1 MSIYDLSFSEIKSK
15 KRRVIIPLGSIEQ
28 HGPHLPVTTD
38 ILIAEY
44 IANQISKKIP
54 AFVIPGIPYGV
65 SYEHE
70 SFFNISINSD
80 LLSELLT
87 QLCISLAENGFRS
100 IIILNGHHGNMG
112 VMQYVPQKVAIKN
125 PKLNVF
131 GINYW
136 NLIEREFD
144 HAGFVETS
152 LMLSINPKLV
162 QMDRAKRGY
171 SDTKRLH
178 ATYST
183 FLNNPSSFKIT
194 KNGVWG
200 DPTKANSSDGRKIM
214 STAIKNIIRSIKE
227 LDELSRWMTFT

>member
-44 IANQISKKIP
+44 MANQISKKIP
-54 AFVIPGIPYGV
+54 AYVMPGIPYGV

-70 SFFNISINSD
+70 SFFNISISSD

-87 QLCISLAENGFRS
+87 QVCISLAENGFRS

-112 VMQYVPQKVAIKN
+112 VVQYVPQKVASKN

-131 GINYW
+131 SINYW

-162 QMDRAKRGY
+162 QMNKAKRGY
-171 SDTKRLH
+171 SDKKRLH

-227 LDELSRWMTFT
+227 LDELSTK

>member
-1 MSIYDLSFSEIKSK
+1 LSIYDLSFSEIKSK

-70 SFFNISINSD
+70 SFFNISISSD

-87 QLCISLAENGFRS
+87 QVCISLAENGFRS

-112 VMQYVPQKVAIKN
+112 VVQYVPQKVASKN

-131 GINYW
+131 SINYW

-162 QMDRAKRGY
+162 QMNKAKPGY
-171 SDTKRLH
+171 SDKKRLH

-227 LDELSRWMTFT
+227 LDELSTK

>member
-1 MSIYDLSFSEIKSK
+1 LSIYDLSFSEIKSK

-44 IANQISKKIP
+44 MANQISKKIP
-54 AFVIPGIPYGV
+54 AYVMPGIPYGV

-70 SFFNISINSD
+70 SFFNISISSD

-87 QLCISLAENGFRS
+87 QVCISLAENGFRS

-112 VMQYVPQKVAIKN
+112 VVQYVPQKVASKN

-131 GINYW
+131 SINYW

-162 QMDRAKRGY
+162 QMNKAKPGY
-171 SDTKRLH
+171 SDKKRLH

-227 LDELSRWMTFT
+227 LDELSR

>member
-1 MSIYDLSFSEIKSK
+1 LSIFNLTFSEIKNK
-15 KRRVIIPLGSIEQ
+15 KRRIIIPLGSIEQ

-44 IANQISKKIP
+44 LANQISKKIP
-54 AFVIPGIPYGV
+54 AHVLPGIPNGV
-65 SYEHE
+65 SYEHKP
-70 SFFNISINSD
+70 FFNISISNDLLSD
-80 LLSELLT
+80 LLT
-87 QLCISLAENGFRS
+87 QICVSFGESGFS
-100 IIILNGHHGNMG
+100 SVIILNGHHGNMG
-112 VMQYVPQKVAIKN
+112 VLQYVPQKVASRSPN
-125 PKLNVF
+125 LSVF

-152 LMLSINPKLV
+152 LMLGINPQLV
-162 QMDRAKRGY
+162 QMHKAKRGY

-194 KNGVWG
+194 KNGVLG
-200 DPTKANSSDGRKIM
+200 DPRNATVKEGKKII
-214 STAIKNIIRSIKE
+214 SVTLKNLERTIIE
-227 LDELSRWMTFT
+227 LDKLLTM

>member
-1 MSIYDLSFSEIKSK
+1 LSIYDLSFSEIKSK

-44 IANQISKKIP
+44 MANQISKTIP
-54 AFVIPGIPYGV
+54 AYVMPGIPYGV

-70 SFFNISINSD
+70 SFFNISISSD

-87 QLCISLAENGFRS
+87 QVCISLAENGFRS

-112 VMQYVPQKVAIKN
+112 VVQYVPQKVASKN

-131 GINYW
+131 SINYW

-162 QMDRAKRGY
+162 QMNKAKRGY
-171 SDTKRLH
+171 SDKKRLH

-227 LDELSRWMTFT
+227 LDELSTK

>member
-1 MSIYDLSFSEIKSK
+1 LSIYDLSFSEIKSK

-44 IANQISKKIP
+44 MANQISKKIP
-54 AFVIPGIPYGV
+54 AYVMPGIPYGV

-70 SFFNISINSD
+70 SFFNISISSD

-87 QLCISLAENGFRS
+87 QVCISLAENGFRS

-112 VMQYVPQKVAIKN
+112 VVQYVPQKVASKN

-131 GINYW
+131 SINYW
-136 NLIEREFD
+136 NVIEREFD

-162 QMDRAKRGY
+162 QMNKAKPGY
-171 SDTKRLH
+171 SDKKRLH

-227 LDELSRWMTFT
+227 LDELSTK

>member
-44 IANQISKKIP
+44 MANQISKKIP
-54 AFVIPGIPYGV
+54 AYVMPGIPYGV

-70 SFFNISINSD
+70 SFFNISISSD

-87 QLCISLAENGFRS
+87 QVCISLAENGFRS

-112 VMQYVPQKVAIKN
+112 VVQYVPQKVASKN

-131 GINYW
+131 SINYW
-136 NLIEREFD
+136 NVIEREFD

-162 QMDRAKRGY
+162 QMNKAKPGY
-171 SDTKRLH
+171 SDKKRLH

-227 LDELSRWMTFT
+227 LDELSTK

>member
-1 MSIYDLSFSEIKSK
+1 LSIYDLSFSEIKSK

-44 IANQISKKIP
+44 MANQISKKIP
-54 AFVIPGIPYGV
+54 AYVMPGIPYGV

-70 SFFNISINSD
+70 SFFNISISSD

-87 QLCISLAENGFRS
+87 QVCISLAENGFRS

-112 VMQYVPQKVAIKN
+112 VVQYVPQKVASKN

-131 GINYW
+131 SINYW

-162 QMDRAKRGY
+162 QMNKAKPGY
-171 SDTKRLH
+171 SDKKRLH

-214 STAIKNIIRSIKE
+214 STAIKNIIRSIEE
-227 LDELSRWMTFT
+227 LDELSR

>member
-1 MSIYDLSFSEIKSK
+1 MSIFNLTFSEIKNK
-15 KRRVIIPLGSIEQ
+15 TRRVIIPLGSIEQ

-44 IANQISKKIP
+44 LANQISKKIP
-54 AFVIPGIPYGV
+54 AHVLPGIPYGV
-65 SYEHE
+65 SYEHKP
-70 SFFNISINSD
+70 FFNISISNDLLSD
-80 LLSELLT
+80 LLT
-87 QLCISLAENGFRS
+87 QICVSLAEKGFS
-100 IIILNGHHGNMG
+100 SAIILNGHHGNMG
-112 VMQYVPQKVAIKN
+112 VLQYVPQKVATRS
-125 PKLNVF
+125 PKLSVF

-136 NLIEREFD
+136 SLIEREFD

-152 LMLSINPKLV
+152 IMLAIHPQLV
-162 QMDRAKRGY
+162 QMHKAKRGY

-200 DPTKANSSDGRKIM
+200 DPTKANRQDGRKIM
-214 STAIKNIIRSIKE
+214 STAIKNIIRTIKE
-227 LDELSRWMTFT
+227 LDELSR

>member
-1 MSIYDLSFSEIKSK
+1 LSIYDLSFSEIKSK
-15 KRRVIIPLGSIEQ
+15 KRRVIVPLGSIEQ

-44 IANQISKKIP
+44 MANQISKKIP
-54 AFVIPGIPYGV
+54 AYVMPGIPYGV

-70 SFFNISINSD
+70 SFFNISISSD

-87 QLCISLAENGFRS
+87 QVCISLAENGFRS

-112 VMQYVPQKVAIKN
+112 VVQYVPQKVASKN

-131 GINYW
+131 SINYW

-162 QMDRAKRGY
+162 QMNKAKPGY
-171 SDTKRLH
+171 SDKKRLH

-227 LDELSRWMTFT
+227 LDELSR